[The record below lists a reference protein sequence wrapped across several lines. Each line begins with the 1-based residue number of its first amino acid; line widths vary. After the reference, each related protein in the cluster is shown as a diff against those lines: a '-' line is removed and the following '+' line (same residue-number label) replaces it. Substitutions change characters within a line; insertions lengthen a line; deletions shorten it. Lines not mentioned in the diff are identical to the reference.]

1 MRCDYIPGDL
11 PRGLISIHAPR
22 VRCDGEGRRCDPNK
36 CKFEKII
43 FLGDADVDGLHIR
56 TLLLK
61 MFLVYYRPLVEAGR
75 VYAAVPPLYSIKT
88 DKNNNQF
95 FTNEE
100 DYIRYVYNKFAKHN
114 KVCNSKGKSLNTSQV
129 VDLLCNNIE
138 YLNNMNIL
146 SQNYAIEPNLLELLY
161 SMILHGDKPSQ
172 IKKTLTK
179 KYKYLN
185 VREENHILVVDG
197 LANEKVQTAV
207 FNQNMMSDCSERIA
221 RFIQN
226 SDPMGYILNGQVVSL
241 YKLMEEFNKYTPA
254 KLQRY
259 KGLGEMDPPELGI
272 SALHP
277 EFNRTLIRYT
287 TNDIIK
293 EIEEIRRIDS
303 DKSELLKDT
312 DIAGFDL

>member
-1 MRCDYIPGDL
+1 
-11 PRGLISIHAPR
+11 
-22 VRCDGEGRRCDPNK
+22 
-36 CKFEKII
+36 
-43 FLGDADVDGLHIR
+43 
-56 TLLLK
+56 
-61 MFLVYYRPLVEAGR
+61 
-75 VYAAVPPLYSIKT
+75 
-88 DKNNNQF
+88 
-95 FTNEE
+95 
-100 DYIRYVYNKFAKHN
+100 
-114 KVCNSKGKSLNTSQV
+114 
-129 VDLLCNNIE
+129 
-138 YLNNMNIL
+138 
-146 SQNYAIEPNLLELLY
+146 
-161 SMILHGDKPSQ
+161 MILHGDKPSQ